1 MHRLLPAPG
10 PVAPGELLAGLR
22 LAELAP
28 DDRPYTVVNFVAS
41 ADGRATLAGRSG
53 GLSDPGDRQIFRAL
67 RGVAEALL
75 VGTGTLRTENYGR
88 VIKNPELRRD
98 RQLRGLAP
106 EPILATTTRGGELPT
121 GIPLFGDPEARV
133 VVYSMGDVD
142 LDGVRA
148 QVEIVRL
155 PSSETTMAAT
165 LAHLRRERGIR
176 LLLCEGGP
184 TLFSS
189 LLREQVADELFLTV
203 SGVLAGADELAITA
217 DRALVKPL
225 PLDLKWV
232 LGEGDSLY
240 LRYGIRR

>member
-10 PVAPGELLAGLR
+10 PVAPEELLADLK

-28 DDRPYTVVNFVAS
+28 VERPYTLVNFVAS

-53 GLSDPGDRQIFRAL
+53 GLSDPGDRQIFWGL
-67 RGVAEALL
+67 RGIAEALL
-75 VGTGTLRTENYGR
+75 VGTGTLRTESYGR
-88 VIKNPELRRD
+88 AIKSPELRRD
-98 RQLRGLAP
+98 RERRGLAP
-106 EPILATTTRGGELPT
+106 EPVLATVTRGGDLPT
-121 GIPLFGDPEARV
+121 GIPLFANREARI
-133 VVYSMGDVD
+133 VVYSTGEVA

-155 PSSETTMAAT
+155 PSCATPMATA

-184 TLFSS
+184 TLFAS
-189 LLREQVADELFLTV
+189 LLAEQVVDELFLTQ
-203 SGVLAGADELAITA
+203 SGVLAGGDELAITA
-217 DRALVKPL
+217 ERALAQPL

>member
-1 MHRLLPAPG
+1 MQRLLPAPAQ
-10 PVAPGELLAGLR
+10 VQPGELIAGLK

-28 DDRPYTVVNFVAS
+28 DDRPYTIVNFVAS

-88 VIKNPELRRD
+88 VIKNPELRRE
-98 RQLRGLAP
+98 RQQRGLAA
-106 EPILATTTRGGELPT
+106 EPILATVTRGGELPT
-121 GIPLFGDPEARV
+121 GIPLFADPEARV
-133 VVYSMGDVD
+133 VVYSPGDVD
-142 LDGVRA
+142 LAGVRA

-155 PSSETTMAAT
+155 PTSDTTMAAA
-165 LAHLRRERGIR
+165 LAHLRRERDIR

-184 TLFSS
+184 TLFAG
-189 LLREQVADELFLTV
+189 LLREQVADELFLTL
-203 SGVLAGADELAITA
+203 SAVLAAGTELAITA
-217 DRALVKPL
+217 DQALVKPL
-225 PLDLKWV
+225 PLELKWV
-232 LGEGDSLY
+232 LGEADSLY